1 LHALE
6 KLLSLSKQEIPI
18 QFVAFLVDGILIKK
32 NEGNFIARVEKVL
45 EEICL
50 RFSQE
55 HRYWQIFAAFYK
67 ELKNEEKELDCRLK
81 EMRAVEVK
89 SFGDES
95 EKFKA
100 LAKIS
105 KEICERYVEQNTSK
119 SLYLA
124 QILIGKLLKKYK
136 QQFENENGNYFGS
149 HSHDMWNHFVC
160 NKSLL

>member
-1 LHALE
+1 
-6 KLLSLSKQEIPI
+6 
-18 QFVAFLVDGILIKK
+18 
-32 NEGNFIARVEKVL
+32 
-45 EEICL
+45 
-50 RFSQE
+50 
-55 HRYWQIFAAFYK
+55 
-67 ELKNEEKELDCRLK
+67 
-81 EMRAVEVK
+81 MRAVEVK

-136 QQFENENGNYFGS
+136 QQFENENDFK
-149 HSHDMWNHFVC
+149 MLQTLEQEII
-160 NKSLL
+160 KKQITEK